1 MLWMPIVD
9 PSAFPNFA
17 CVIFKII
24 DVASSTVFLVHNGS
38 DNTISIL
45 GGYVYN
51 NKNHVEC
58 DLRVVARVV

>member
-9 PSAFPNFA
+9 PSTIPNFA
-17 CVIFKII
+17 CVIFKIR
-24 DVASSTVFLVHNGS
+24 DVASSKVFLVHNGS
-38 DNTISIL
+38 DNTISIP

-58 DLRVVARVV
+58 GLRVGARVV